1 MEGYRFIDSDAHI
14 FEPENI
20 WDNYLESKY
29 RSEISSFVN
38 YKRRSEAGSAGFF
51 SLKETEK
58 SVAEEGADPLTFG
71 IKVVVGGHTMPF
83 GVEGVTDRVSLPG
96 LGGAYEAYAEEGFPA
111 RAYREIMDN
120 SGIDYMIVYPTVGL
134 LATAVPDM
142 SAELGT
148 AIRRAYNTWL
158 GDFCSEA
165 GGRVFGAASIDLRD
179 PEAAAKEVRRCVKE
193 MGFKGVH
200 FNPTPVGDYSLY
212 DEACDP
218 LWAEISDLDV
228 PVGVHPAAGSAADIM
243 IYHYLPGLMQT
254 QGSMAFAFGNMIAC
268 ASFIMGGVLER
279 HPKLRVVYL
288 ESGAGWA
295 GYWLDRM
302 ASGMNGGFR
311 GLEVPGLH
319 LHPIEFFQRQC
330 FVSSDQDDPGIKM
343 TIDVIGDENIVT
355 ATDFSHPEGRRYA
368 EAVDMLLDLPG
379 VSDESKRKILWD
391 NPLRLYP
398 IKPAA

>member
-1 MEGYRFIDSDAHI
+1 MEGYRFVDSDAHI

-228 PVGVHPAAGSAADIM
+228 PVGGPSSGRERRRYNDLPLPSGPYADPGKYGLCFRQHDRVRIL
-243 IYHYLPGLMQT
+243 YHGRGPRASSEATSRLP
-254 QGSMAFAFGNMIAC
+254 
-268 ASFIMGGVLER
+268 
-279 HPKLRVVYL
+279 RV
-288 ESGAGWA
+288 W
-295 GYWLDRM
+295 
-302 ASGMNGGFR
+302 R
-311 GLEVPGLH
+311 GLGRLLAGPYGIRDEWRFPG
-319 LHPIEFFQRQC
+319 P
-330 FVSSDQDDPGIKM
+330 
-343 TIDVIGDENIVT
+343 
-355 ATDFSHPEGRRYA
+355 
-368 EAVDMLLDLPG
+368 
-379 VSDESKRKILWD
+379 
-391 NPLRLYP
+391 
-398 IKPAA
+398 